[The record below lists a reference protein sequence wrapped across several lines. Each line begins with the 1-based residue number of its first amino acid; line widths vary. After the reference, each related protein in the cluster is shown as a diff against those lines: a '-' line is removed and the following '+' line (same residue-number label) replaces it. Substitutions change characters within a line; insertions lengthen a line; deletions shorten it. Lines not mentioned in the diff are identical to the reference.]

1 LTRLEERPVKK
12 PRVLVVDDEPETI
25 KYVSTNLRVRGY
37 DVLTA
42 EDGLTALREFDQ
54 SIVDLV
60 ILDIMM
66 PGPDGFEVCRA
77 IRRRSDVPIVML
89 SARGQERDIVRALDL
104 GADDYLTKPFGVEE
118 MLARVRAAL
127 RRTTQTGAAPRPP
140 LVVEGLEID
149 FGARKVTAQ
158 DVEIQLT
165 PTEYD
170 LLAHLAVN
178 AGRVLTHRSLLQAV
192 WGPEYGDETEYL
204 WAYIRRLR
212 RKIEPDPSNPRYILT
227 QPGVGY
233 SFVIPSKD

>member
-1 LTRLEERPVKK
+1 VKK
-12 PRVLVVDDEPETI
+12 PRVLVVDDEPETV
-25 KYVSTNLRVRGY
+25 KYVSTNLRIRGY
-37 DVLTA
+37 EVLTA
-42 EDGLTALREFDQ
+42 ADGQTALREFER
-54 SIVDLV
+54 SPIDLI

-77 IRRRSDVPIVML
+77 IRRQSDVPIIML
-89 SARGQERDIVRALDL
+89 SARGQEKDIVHALDL

-127 RRTTQTGAAPRPP
+127 RRTTQTGSAPRAP
-140 LVVEGLEID
+140 LVTDDLEID
-149 FGARKVTAQ
+149 FNSRRVTAQ
-158 DVEIQLT
+158 GHEVSLT

-170 LLAHLAVN
+170 LLAHLAIN
-178 AGRVLTHRSLLQAV
+178 AGRVLTHRSLLQGV

-212 RKIEPDPSNPRYILT
+212 RKLEPDPSNPRYILT

-233 SFVIPSKD
+233 SFVAPP